1 MKPFENPDYYSEI
14 RRLTLIGGVL
24 DLFLGFIKVL
34 VGYIGNS
41 QALIADGIHSLSDLI
56 TDILVLVATKHSSQA
71 ADEGHPYG
79 HDRIQTLVSLALAGS
94 LGIIA
99 IVIAWDAVIRIVS
112 PESLLQP
119 GFWPLAV
126 AAISVVSKEGYF
138 QYVVR
143 HPSAA
148 TSRMLYANAWHSRSD
163 ALSSLA
169 VIVGVGGVL
178 AGFAWADAFAAI
190 VVAGLLLVVAYRIG
204 REGAEELIDSAASPV
219 LNTNMRKTILSI
231 EGVRDSHE
239 LRTRRMADKVLADVH
254 IRVDPLI
261 SVSEG
266 HRIGDE
272 VMDTLKTRF
281 PEVGDVVVHI
291 DPEDDIVGDVYSKL
305 PMRSV
310 IVAEIN
316 TNLHKLQNNF
326 DARFSLQPKNIV
338 VHYLDDGCQIEI
350 WMTMPDEATTRDCS
364 LASSTIKDALMRID
378 NIVSASVL
386 FSPN

>member
-1 MKPFENPDYYSEI
+1 MKPFENPEYYSEI

-24 DLFLGFIKVL
+24 DLFLGFVKVL

-56 TDILVLVATKHSSQA
+56 TDILVLVATKHSAQA

-112 PESLLQP
+112 PESLLLP

-219 LNTNMRKTILSI
+219 LNANMRKTILSI

-239 LRTRRMADKVLADVH
+239 LRTRRMADKVLADLH

-272 VMDTLKTRF
+272 VMDALKTRF

-378 NIVSASVL
+378 NIVSVSVL
-386 FSPN
+386 FSSN

>member
-24 DLFLGFIKVL
+24 DLFLGFVKVL

-56 TDILVLVATKHSSQA
+56 TDILVLVATKHSAQA

-99 IVIAWDAVIRIVS
+99 IVIAWDAVIGIVS

-204 REGAEELIDSAASPV
+204 REGAEELIDSAASPI

-272 VMDTLKTRF
+272 VMDALKTRF

-386 FSPN
+386 FSSN

>member
-56 TDILVLVATKHSSQA
+56 TDILVLVATKQSAQA

-112 PESLLQP
+112 PESLLLP

-143 HPSAA
+143 HPSTA

-219 LNTNMRKTILSI
+219 LNANMRKTILSI

-272 VMDTLKTRF
+272 VMDALKARF
-281 PEVGDVVVHI
+281 PEVGDVIVHI
-291 DPEDDIVGDVYSKL
+291 DPEDDIADDDYSKL
-305 PMRSV
+305 PLRSA
-310 IVAEIN
+310 IEAEIN
-316 TNLHKLQNNF
+316 TSLQNLRQNF
-326 DARFSLQPKNIV
+326 DSQFSLQPNNIV
-338 VHYLDDGCQIEI
+338 VHYLDEGCQVEI
-350 WMTMPDEATTRDCS
+350 WMNMPDEATASDCS
-364 LASSTIKDALMRID
+364 LVSLKIGEELVRIN
-378 NIVSASVL
+378 NIVSTNVL
-386 FSPN
+386 FSSN

>member
-1 MKPFENPDYYSEI
+1 MKPFENPEYYSEI

-24 DLFLGFIKVL
+24 DLFLGFVKVL

-56 TDILVLVATKHSSQA
+56 TDILVLVATKHSAQA

-99 IVIAWDAVIRIVS
+99 IVIAWDAVIRITS
-112 PESLLQP
+112 PVSLLLP
-119 GFWPLAV
+119 GVWPLAV
-126 AAISVVSKEGYF
+126 GAISVVSKEGYF

-219 LNTNMRKTILSI
+219 LNANMRKTILSI

-272 VMDTLKTRF
+272 VMDALKTRF

-386 FSPN
+386 FSSN

>member
-24 DLFLGFIKVL
+24 DLFLGFVKVL

-56 TDILVLVATKHSSQA
+56 TDILVLVATKQSAQA

-143 HPSAA
+143 HPSTA

-219 LNTNMRKTILSI
+219 LNANMRKTILSI

-272 VMDTLKTRF
+272 VMDTLKARF

-316 TNLHKLQNNF
+316 TSLHNLRNNF
-326 DARFSLQPKNIV
+326 DTRFSLQPKNIV

-350 WMTMPDEATTRDCS
+350 WMSMPDEATTRDCS

-386 FSPN
+386 FSSN

>member
-1 MKPFENPDYYSEI
+1 MKPFENPEYYSEI

-24 DLFLGFIKVL
+24 DLFLGFVKVL

-56 TDILVLVATKHSSQA
+56 TDILVLVATKQSAQA

-112 PESLLQP
+112 PESLLLP

-219 LNTNMRKTILSI
+219 LNANMRKTILSI

-239 LRTRRMADKVLADVH
+239 LRTRRMADKVLADLH

-272 VMDTLKTRF
+272 VMDALKTRF

-386 FSPN
+386 FSSN

>member
-1 MKPFENPDYYSEI
+1 MKPFENPEYYSEI

-24 DLFLGFIKVL
+24 DLFLGFVKVL

-56 TDILVLVATKHSSQA
+56 TDILVLVATKHSAQA

-219 LNTNMRKTILSI
+219 LNANMRKTILSI

-272 VMDTLKTRF
+272 VMDALKTRF

-350 WMTMPDEATTRDCS
+350 WMSMPDEATTRDCS

-386 FSPN
+386 FSSN

>member
-24 DLFLGFIKVL
+24 DLFLGFVKVL

-56 TDILVLVATKHSSQA
+56 TDILVLVATKQSAQA

-143 HPSAA
+143 HPSVA

-190 VVAGLLLVVAYRIG
+190 VVAGLLLAVAYRIG

-219 LNTNMRKTILSI
+219 LNANMRKPS
-231 EGVRDSHE
+231 
-239 LRTRRMADKVLADVH
+239 
-254 IRVDPLI
+254 
-261 SVSEG
+261 
-266 HRIGDE
+266 
-272 VMDTLKTRF
+272 
-281 PEVGDVVVHI
+281 
-291 DPEDDIVGDVYSKL
+291 Y
-305 PMRSV
+305 
-310 IVAEIN
+310 
-316 TNLHKLQNNF
+316 Q
-326 DARFSLQPKNIV
+326 
-338 VHYLDDGCQIEI
+338 
-350 WMTMPDEATTRDCS
+350 
-364 LASSTIKDALMRID
+364 
-378 NIVSASVL
+378 
-386 FSPN
+386 